1 MLQHFANRL
10 VSLSSL
16 HLFQRESHKMNFNW
30 TCILALTLCTISIDL
45 NAEQPES
52 LRLWPGRPPE
62 SLGDAEKDQP
72 KLLPFLSAVETKS
85 ETAIV
90 ILPGGGY
97 GHLAMDHEGVQIAK
111 WLNKNG
117 IHAFICDYRHKG
129 KGYRHPA
136 PMLDAKRAIRMVR
149 SNAAQFGIAPNK
161 IGVLGFSAGGH
172 LASTVATHFDSGD
185 ADLDDRIERFSSRPD
200 FAILCYPVIA
210 MGTSFSHKGSQR
222 NLLGKNPAEADVK
235 MLSNHLHVTKN
246 TPPTFLWHCS
256 DDKSVPSENSIVY
269 FQALLASGV
278 PAELHIYQ
286 QGGHGIGLASG
297 KTGTQ
302 NWSDACL
309 SWMKGQKLLGQE

>member
-1 MLQHFANRL
+1 
-10 VSLSSL
+10 
-16 HLFQRESHKMNFNW
+16 MNFRW
-30 TCILALTLCTISIDL
+30 THVLVLTLCTISPDL

-52 LRLWPGRPPE
+52 LRLWPGQAPE

-72 KLLPFLSAVETKS
+72 RLLKFLSAGESKS
-85 ETAIV
+85 ETAII
-90 ILPGGGY
+90 ILPGGAY
-97 GHLAMDHEGVQIAK
+97 SHLAMDHEGVQIAK
-111 WLNKNG
+111 WLNENG
-117 IHAFICDYRHKG
+117 IHAFVCDYRHKG

-136 PMLDAKRAIRMVR
+136 PMLDAKRAIRLVR
-149 SNAAQFGIAPNK
+149 SNASQLGIASNR

-185 ADLDDRIERFSSRPD
+185 ADSIDVIEQHSSRPN

-222 NLLGKNPAEADVK
+222 NLLGKNPSKADVR
-235 MLSNHLHVTKN
+235 MLSNHLHVTDN

-256 DDKSVPSENSIVY
+256 DDKTVSSENSIVY
-269 FQALLASGV
+269 FQAMLASGV
-278 PAELHIYQ
+278 PTELHIYQ
-286 QGGHGIGLASG
+286 QGGHGIGLATG

-309 SWMKGQKLLGQE
+309 SWMKGRKLLDHN